1 MLHFL
6 AGSGWTP
13 HRRIGIVMGVGGAI
27 PFSDVSAFRE
37 MIRQKREIAKA
48 GAGANREAAG
58 AEIKAAEEDQIR
70 LMEEA
75 F

>member
-1 MLHFL
+1 
-6 AGSGWTP
+6 
-13 HRRIGIVMGVGGAI
+13 MGVGGAI